1 MRTHSTAILI
11 ALLALAGCDS
21 AGADPDPTAGASAP
35 TPQVPPSPK
44 PAPPPPAP
52 SPRTPPAGASG
63 EPAAALP
70 IAREAH
76 PEEKRLRNIRQL
88 TDGGENAEA
97 YFSTDGSKLVFQS
110 KRPPHLCDQIYVMDL
125 DGGGLQLVSTG
136 TGRTTCGYWIA
147 PGDQRVLFSSTHES
161 GELCPPVPDFSQGY
175 VWPIYDGYDIYTA
188 RPDGSD
194 LQLLVKS
201 HGYDAEATMSPDGS
215 RIVFTSMRDGDLD
228 IYSMDADGSGVKRL
242 TSTPG
247 YDGGPF
253 FSKDGTKICFRARH
267 PEGDE
272 LADYKRLLA
281 DGLIRPSKLDI
292 YVMDADG
299 SNVKRVTDNGAAN
312 FCPFF
317 SPDGQRL
324 IFSSNVGDEK
334 RREFDLYTVKIDGTD
349 LERITFTPEFDGFPM
364 FSPDGKRLVWCSNRH
379 GRARGETN
387 VFIAEWVE

>member
-1 MRTHSTAILI
+1 MRAPVIL
-11 ALLALAGCDS
+11 LLAASALVGCTE
-21 AGADPDPTAGASAP
+21 AGAKPGAPAAAAASGE
-35 TPQVPPSPK
+35 Q
-44 PAPPPPAP
+44 APPRPPAP
-52 SPRTPPAGASG
+52 SPAPPAPPREGAG
-63 EPAAALP
+63 EPATAPTAAIP
-70 IAREAH
+70 IARESH

-97 YFSTDGSKLVFQS
+97 YFSTDGAKLVFQS
-110 KRPPHLCDQIYVMDL
+110 KRPPHLCDQIYAMNL
-125 DGGGLQLVSTG
+125 DGSGLQLVSTG
-136 TGRTTCGYWIA
+136 TGRTTCAYWVA

-188 RPDGSD
+188 LPDGSD
-194 LQLLVKS
+194 LQPLVKS
-201 HGYDAEATMSPDGS
+201 PGYDAEATMSPDGS
-215 RIVFTSMRDGDLD
+215 KIVFTSMRDGDLD
-228 IYSMDADGSGVKRL
+228 IYSMNVDGSGVRRL

-267 PEGDE
+267 PEGEE
-272 LADYKRLLA
+272 LADYQRLLA
-281 DGLIRPSKLDI
+281 DGLIRPSQLDI

-299 SNVKRVTDNGAAN
+299 SNVKRITDNGAAN

-324 IFSSNVGDEK
+324 IFSSNLGDEK
-334 RREFDLYTVKIDGTD
+334 RREFDLYTVKIDGTG

-379 GRARGETN
+379 GRVRGETN